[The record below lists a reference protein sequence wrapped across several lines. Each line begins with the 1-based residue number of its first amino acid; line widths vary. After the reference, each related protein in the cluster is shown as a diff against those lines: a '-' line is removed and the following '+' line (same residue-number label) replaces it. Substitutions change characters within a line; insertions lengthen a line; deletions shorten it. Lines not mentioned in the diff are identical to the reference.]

1 MAVRGQ
7 GERATVIGNLMQ
19 VHKGAQAMIF
29 TNTRVRAA
37 QLAETLTDRG
47 IPAVPMHSDLSQAL
61 REMYLDRFRA
71 GNVLLAR
78 SSAERLDRAVN
89 THPPV
94 SSATYP
100 APGKVR
106 AVVATDVAARG
117 LDIPACEL
125 VIQDAPP
132 TNSFEFYLHR
142 AGRTGRA
149 GRAGSSILL
158 YHPDEDRSFLRQVAR
173 LVDIKVRPN
182 TTQRHNAA
190 NFGLDSLTGLGGR

>member
-71 GNVLLAR
+71 GNVFARGYVERMKRTLL
-78 SSAERLDRAVN
+78 
-89 THPPV
+89 TQQPV